1 MFTEGFTKVA
11 YTASQISPEKV
22 YDLKAEKNPWKG
34 AVLGSIAGA
43 AAGAAKKKTH
53 KAALIGAGVGGA
65 AGASTAYLAG
75 KANKAIRLGLLNSE
89 IKEMNL
95 KTTPNRRREH
105 KG

>member
-22 YDLKAEKNPWKG
+22 YDLKSEKNPWKG
-34 AVLGSIAGA
+34 AVLGAMAGA
-43 AAGAAKKKTH
+43 GAGAAKKKSH
-53 KAALIGAGVGGA
+53 KAALLGAGLGGA
-65 AGASTAYLAG
+65 AGASTGYLVG
-75 KANKAIRLGLLNSE
+75 KANKAVRLGLLNSE
-89 IKEMNL
+89 INEMNL